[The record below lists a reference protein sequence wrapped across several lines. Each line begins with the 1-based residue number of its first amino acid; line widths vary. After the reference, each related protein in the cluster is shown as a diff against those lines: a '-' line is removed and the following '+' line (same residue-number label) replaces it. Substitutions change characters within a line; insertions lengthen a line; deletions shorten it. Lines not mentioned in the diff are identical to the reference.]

1 MSAAGKKM
9 SLPQATMLVA
19 GNMIG
24 TGIFLLPVNLA
35 HVGSISIYGWLI
47 ATAGAAALGL
57 SFAKLGQI
65 NPQQGGPYAYARD
78 FLGPFA
84 GFQTNYIYWFGNWV
98 GNIAIAVA
106 ATGYLAELM
115 PHIDAPPGS
124 TVATAAIIWI
134 LTFANILG
142 PRVVGALEAWTM
154 ALALIPIVAIALLGW
169 FWFDPAIFHG
179 SWNVS
184 GESDWTAI
192 SRAASMVL
200 WAYMGIESA
209 AVSAGVIENPARNIP
224 LATISGLVLA
234 AVVYILSST
243 VIMGVMP
250 AAELQNSHAPFAEVA
265 RIAIGPA
272 AAIVIA
278 ICAVLKSIGSL
289 GGWMLLVGQSAK
301 AAADDGMFPRIFGK
315 LNKHGV
321 PQQGLIIVAVLMTLV
336 LFATMSP
343 TIAEQFNRAVDLAVI
358 LIIVPYIYSAIALIN
373 LLSVHQQ
380 PLKVRHAYRWIAISA
395 VFYCLWAV
403 VGGDQHTIVNA
414 FIALLLS
421 VPLYLFVTRR
431 TQPAILR
438 QAPVAPPAPLED
450 ERGS

>member
-1 MSAAGKKM
+1 VSAAGRKM

-35 HVGSISIYGWLI
+35 HVGSISIWGWLI

-57 SFAKLGQI
+57 VFARLGQV

-78 FLGPFA
+78 FLGPYA

-106 ATGYLAELM
+106 AVGYLAELI
-115 PHIDAPPGS
+115 PHIDAPPAS
-124 TVATAAIIWI
+124 TIVTALVIWI
-134 LTFANILG
+134 LTWANIKG
-142 PRVVGALEAWTM
+142 PRVIGALEAWTM
-154 ALALIPIVAIALLGW
+154 ALALIPIVGVALLGW
-169 FWFDPAIFHG
+169 FWFKPEVFMA

-184 GESDWTAI
+184 GDSDWSAI

-209 AVSAGVIENPARNIP
+209 AVSAGVIENPSRNIP
-224 LATISGLVLA
+224 IATISGLVLA

-243 VIMGVMP
+243 VIMGIMP
-250 AAELQNSHAPFAEVA
+250 AAELQQSHAPFAEVA
-265 RIAIGPA
+265 RIAIGPV
-272 AAIVIA
+272 AAIVISV
-278 ICAVLKSIGSL
+278 CAVLKSVGSL

-301 AAADDGMFPRIFGK
+301 AAADDGMFPRVFGR
-315 LNKHGV
+315 LNANGV
-321 PQQGLIIVAVLMTLV
+321 PATGLIIVSGLMTLV
-336 LFATMSP
+336 LFATVSP
-343 TIAEQFNRAVDLAVI
+343 TIADQFSRAVDLAVI

-373 LLSVHQQ
+373 LLAIHHDRSKSLHV
-380 PLKVRHAYRWIAISA
+380 YRAAALVA
-395 VFYCLWAV
+395 VFYCLWAM
-403 VGGDQHTIVNA
+403 VGGNAHTVMNA
-414 FIALLLS
+414 FVALLLS

-438 QAPVAPPAPLED
+438 QPVVAPPAPME
-450 ERGS
+450 EKPT